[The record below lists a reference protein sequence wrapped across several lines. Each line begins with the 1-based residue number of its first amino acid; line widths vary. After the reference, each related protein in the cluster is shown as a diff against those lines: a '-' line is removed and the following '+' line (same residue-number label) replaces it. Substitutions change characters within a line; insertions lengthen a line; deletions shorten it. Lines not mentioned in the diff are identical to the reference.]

1 MTASRVLIVIPTL
14 GERVD
19 YLRQTLASIFD
30 QDLPAA
36 VVVVLPDKAEE
47 AAAVARQSGAKVLSD
62 PGSMTLAINA
72 GMAQADSEVDYVNW
86 IGDDD
91 LLEPGAL
98 QAAVDALDRA
108 PEAVA
113 AYGYCRYIDPD
124 GRSLWI
130 SKAGR
135 IAPWLMTWGPDLV
148 PQPGMLIRAAAWRE
162 VGGLDTRL
170 NFALDLDL
178 LLKLRKQGDFI
189 CVPQTLSSFRWH
201 PDSLTVSNR
210 TASLDESEVV
220 KRRHA
225 TSTQAFMI
233 TCLDPLVRLAT
244 RLAAKRLNRRAAN
257 LTASQA

>member
-1 MTASRVLIVIPTL
+1 MTRARVLIVIPTL
-14 GERVD
+14 GERVA
-19 YLRQTLASIFD
+19 YLRQTLASVLD
-30 QDLPAA
+30 QKIPIS
-36 VVVVLPDKAEE
+36 VVVVIPPKAEM
-47 AAAVARQSGAKVLSD
+47 AAEVARQAGAQVLPD

-72 GMAQADSEVDYVNW
+72 GIAEADSNIDYVNW

-91 LLEPGAL
+91 LPEPGSI
-98 QAAVDALDRA
+98 QATVSALDNA
-108 PEAVA
+108 PAAVA
-113 AYGYCRYIDPD
+113 AFGHCRYIDPD
-124 GRSLWI
+124 SRSLWI

-148 PQPGMLIRAAAWRE
+148 PQPGMLIRASAWRE
-162 VGGLDTRL
+162 AGGLDTRL
-170 NFALDLDL
+170 KYALDLDL

-210 TASLDESEVV
+210 TASLDESEAV

-225 TSTQAFMI
+225 SPHQAFMI

-244 RLAAKRLNRRAAN
+244 RLAAKRLNRRAAM
-257 LTASQA
+257 LSDSLA